1 MTCNI
6 CNIDGLNDNVD
17 AKTVFNHKIDFGI
30 LGAYDLSIDYY
41 LFDGRDDDGK
51 LVPTEQ
57 EFYISLGRYI
67 DSEPII
73 NKNLSF
79 KFCPFCGRKLRE
91 IRRTTK

>member
-17 AKTVFNHKIDFGI
+17 GKTVFNHKIDFGI

-41 LFDGRDDDGK
+41 LFDDRGDDGK
-51 LVPTEQ
+51 LGPAEQ
-57 EFYISLGRYI
+57 EFYISLARKN
-67 DSEPII
+67 DDVPII

-79 KFCPFCGRKLRE
+79 RFCPFCGKRLRE
-91 IRRTTK
+91 GRKNK